1 MAAVPNCCPRLL
13 YRDHEHWGSSK
24 AARGQWVM
32 ENVMHVMQGT
42 FQGAE
47 GRVQGMGS
55 TQDQLQ

>member
-24 AARGQWVM
+24 AAREQWVT
-32 ENVMHVMQGT
+32 ENVMQGT
-42 FQGAE
+42 LQGAE